1 MCIKGHYQENE
12 NKKPTESENIFAN
25 HIFDK
30 DLMSRIT
37 LSTQRQK
44 TQLKMRK
51 DFNRHMKRCQHHYLS
66 RKHK

>member
-1 MCIKGHYQENE
+1 
-12 NKKPTESENIFAN
+12 
-25 HIFDK
+25 
-30 DLMSRIT
+30 MSRIT